1 MPPFLRN
8 ALSLAVLLPL
18 ATQAQH
24 LATPA
29 DSARQRELGE
39 VTVYASRL
47 GQLAG
52 QTGRYVTVIPG
63 TTLSRYPV
71 VSLDDLLRL
80 LPAMEVQSRGNFGTQ
95 ADITLRGSTFNQVLI
110 LLDGMRLNDPLTGH
124 FAGYLPITPAE
135 IEQIEVVRG
144 PGAAL
149 YGPDAVGG
157 FINIV
162 TKTFAATHRPDGT
175 ELAGTFLAGE
185 FGLKSTNAGFYGQDK
200 GLRLAGG
207 ILNNTA
213 SGQLLNLPGGGRND
227 FKLNTYSLSGAY
239 QLTEKFSAAARAS
252 FDRREFNAQNF
263 YTTNAGDRARE
274 TTSRDW
280 YQGQLRYEWSARA
293 RTELAIVGTSSTDY
307 YAYTPVTPTNP
318 ASDHL
323 MHYLN
328 VQGQH
333 QLQLS
338 PKVRATLGGQAD
350 RRAVQSNDRG
360 DHAVWHTGVFAVAV
374 IAPTSG
380 LNITAALRLDHDQ
393 NYGTELVPQLNA
405 SQQVGDKLTVRGAV
419 GKAIR
424 APNFTEQYTSYL
436 NPGVPPTG
444 FVRSGFNVGYAG
456 LAAERTLNYEVGL
469 DYQPLPAL
477 TLRSTYFNRYGRNLI
492 DYVTVPGYQ
501 VIEATGLTNI
511 NKDVSYRFAQNLF
524 AVTTQ
529 GIETEVT
536 ARAQL
541 AKVLRLDGS
550 VGYTYV
556 HLNTEG
562 DVQSQYLSN
571 VARHLVAG
579 NVSLTHRRFTVAFGG
594 LYKVRAEQNTT
605 VTPTNGQ
612 LVTTLTPSYAVFNAR
627 LDLALLPER
636 VWLVGQAQN
645 LFNARY
651 SDLLG
656 AQMPTRWLMAGV
668 RVSLHK

>member
-1 MPPFLRN
+1 MTRYLPAAFL
-8 ALSLAVLLPL
+8 LTFPLLA
-18 ATQAQH
+18 QAQQP
-24 LATPA
+24 APA
-29 DSARQRELGE
+29 DSTRQRPLTE
-39 VTVYASRL
+39 VTVYGTRL

-52 QTGRYVTVIPG
+52 QSGRYVTVVPG
-63 TTLSRYPV
+63 STLSRYPV
-71 VSLDDLLRL
+71 ASLDDLLRL
-80 LPAMEVQSRGNFGTQ
+80 LPALEVQSRGNFGAQ

-135 IEQIEVVRG
+135 IEQLEIVRG

-157 FINIV
+157 FVNIV
-162 TKTFAATHRPDGT
+162 TKTFAATHRPDGV

-185 FGLKSTNAGFYGQDK
+185 YGLKSTNAGFYGQDK

-213 SGQLLNLPGGGRND
+213 SGQLLDLPGGNRND

-239 QLTEKFSAAARAS
+239 EITDKLSAAARAS
-252 FDRREFNAQNF
+252 FDRRDFNAQNF
-263 YTTNAGDRARE
+263 YTTASGDRARE

-280 YQGQLRYEWSARA
+280 YQGQLRYEWSERA
-293 RTELAIVGTSSTDY
+293 RTELQVVGTASTDVY
-307 YAYTPVTPTNP
+307 VYTPTSV

-328 VQGQH
+328 FQGQH
-333 QLQLS
+333 QVQFS

-360 DHAVWHTGVFAVAV
+360 DHAVWHTGAFAVAAIV
-374 IAPTSG
+374 PITG

-393 NYGTELVPQLNA
+393 NYGTEVVPQVNA
-405 SQQVGDKLTVRGAV
+405 SQQIGEKLTVRGAV
-419 GKAIR
+419 GRAIR
-424 APNFTEQYTSYL
+424 APNFTEQYNSAIR
-436 NPGVPPTG
+436 PGVVP
-444 FVRSGFNVGYAG
+444 SGFNVGSPG
-456 LAAERTLNYEVGL
+456 LSAERTINYEGGL
-469 DYQPLPAL
+469 DYQVLPAL
-477 TLRSTYFNRYGRNLI
+477 VVRTTYFNRYGRNLI
-492 DYVTVPGYQ
+492 DYVAAPGSQ
-501 VIEATGLTNI
+501 VIETTGFTNI
-511 NKDVSYRFAQNLF
+511 NPNGSYRLAENLF
-524 AVTTQ
+524 AVRTQ

-536 ARAQL
+536 TSAQL
-541 AKVLRLDGS
+541 APGLRLDGS
-550 VGYTYV
+550 VGYTWV

-579 NVSLTHRRFTVAFGG
+579 NVSLTHRRFTLAFGG

-612 LVTTLTPSYAVFNAR
+612 LTSTLTPRYAVFNAR
-627 LDLALLPER
+627 LDVALLPER

-651 SDLLG
+651 ADLLG
-656 AQMPTRWLMAGV
+656 ASMPTRWLMAGV
-668 RVSLHK
+668 RVALRK

>member
-1 MPPFLRN
+1 MPRF
-8 ALSLAVLLPL
+8 LPL
-18 ATQAQH
+18 AFLFSTALLVRPGAAQAQRP
-24 LATPA
+24 ASPA

-39 VTVYASRL
+39 VTVYATRL

-52 QTGRYVTVIPG
+52 QSGRYVTVVPG
-63 TTLSRYPV
+63 AALSRYPV
-71 VSLDDLLRL
+71 ASLDDLLRL
-80 LPAMEVQSRGNFGTQ
+80 LPALEVQSRGNFGTQ

-124 FAGYLPITPAE
+124 FAGYFPIAPTE

-157 FINIV
+157 FVNIV
-162 TKTFAATHRPDGT
+162 TKTFAATHRPDGA

-185 FGLKSTNAGFYGQDK
+185 YGLKSTNAGFYGQDK

-213 SGQLLNLPGGGRND
+213 SGQLLDLPGGGRND

-239 QLTEKFSAAARAS
+239 QISDKLSAAARAS
-252 FDRREFNAQNF
+252 FDRRDYNAQNF
-263 YTTNAGDRARE
+263 YTTATGDRARE

-280 YQGQLRYEWSARA
+280 YQGQLRYEWNERA
-293 RTELAIVGTSSTDY
+293 RTELQIVGTASTDLY
-307 YAYTPVTPTNP
+307 LYTPTSV

-338 PKVRATLGGQAD
+338 DKVRLSLGGQAD

-360 DHAVWHTGVFAVAV
+360 DHAVWHTGAFAVAGL
-374 IAPTSG
+374 APAAG
-380 LNITAALRLDHDQ
+380 LSITAALRLDHDQ
-393 NYGTELVPQLNA
+393 SYGTEVVPQLNA
-405 SQQVGDKLTVRGAV
+405 SQQLSEKLTVRGAV
-419 GKAIR
+419 GRGIR
-424 APNFTEQYTSYL
+424 APNFTEQYNSAIR
-436 NPGVPPTG
+436 PGTVP
-444 FVRSGFNVGYAG
+444 SGFNVGNPS
-456 LAAERTLNYEVGL
+456 LSAERTWNYEAGL
-469 DYQPLPAL
+469 DYQPLVTL
-477 TLRSTYFNRYGRNLI
+477 TLRGTYFNRSGRNLI
-492 DYVTVPGYQ
+492 DYVSQSGSQ
-501 VIEATGLTNI
+501 VIEGSGFTNLNPAAT
-511 NKDVSYRFAQNLF
+511 YRFAQNLF
-524 AVTTQ
+524 AVRTQ

-536 ARAQL
+536 TRTQL
-541 AKVLRLDGS
+541 APSLRLDGS
-550 VGYTYV
+550 VGYTWV
-556 HLNTEG
+556 NLNTEG

-571 VARHLVAG
+571 VARHLVSG
-579 NVSLTHRRFTVAFGG
+579 NVSLTHRRFTLSFGG
-594 LYKVRAEQNTT
+594 LYKVRAGQSTT
-605 VTPTNGQ
+605 VTATNGQ
-612 LVTTLTPSYAVFNAR
+612 LAATLTPSYAVFNAR
-627 LDLALLPER
+627 LDLALVPER

-645 LFNARY
+645 LFNAKY

-668 RVSLHK
+668 RVALRK

>member
-1 MPPFLRN
+1 MPPFLRS
-8 ALSLAVLLPL
+8 AASLALLLPL
-18 ATQAQH
+18 AAQAQR
-24 LATPA
+24 LAPTPP
-29 DSARQRELGE
+29 DSAHQRQLGE
-39 VTVYASRL
+39 VTVYATRL

-52 QTGRYVTVIPG
+52 QTGRYVTVVPG
-63 TTLSRYPV
+63 STLSRYPV
-71 VSLDDLLRL
+71 ASLDDLLRL
-80 LPAMEVQSRGNFGTQ
+80 LPNIEMQSRGNFGTQ

-124 FAGYLPITPAE
+124 FGGYFPITPAE

-162 TKTFAATHRPDGT
+162 TKTFAATHRPDAV

-185 FGLKSTNAGFYGQDK
+185 YGLKSTNAGFYGQDH

-213 SGQLLNLPGGGRND
+213 SGQLLDLPGGLRND

-239 QLTEKFSAAARAS
+239 QITEKFSAAARAS
-252 FDRREFNAQNF
+252 FDRRDYNAQNF

-280 YQGQLRYEWSARA
+280 YQGQLRYEWNERA
-293 RTELAIVGTSSTDY
+293 RTELSIVGTASTDLY
-307 YAYTPVTPTNP
+307 VYTPTSA

-333 QLQLS
+333 QIQLS
-338 PKVRATLGGQAD
+338 AKVRATLGGQAD

-360 DHAVWHTGVFAVAV
+360 DHAVWHAGAFAVAAV
-374 IAPTSG
+374 APTPS

-393 NYGTELVPQLNA
+393 NYGTEVVPQLNA
-405 SQQVGDKLTVRGAV
+405 SQQVGERLTMRGAV
-419 GKAIR
+419 GRGIR
-424 APNFTEQYTSYL
+424 APNFTEQYNSAIR
-436 NPGVPPTG
+436 PGVVP
-444 FVRSGFNVGYAG
+444 SGFNVGNPG
-456 LAAERTLNYEVGL
+456 LSAERTWNYEAGL

-477 TLRSTYFNRYGRNLI
+477 ALRGTYFNRYGRNLI
-492 DYVTVPGYQ
+492 DYVAASGSQTIETTGYANLNPN
-501 VIEATGLTNI
+501 AT
-511 NKDVSYRFAQNLF
+511 YRLAENLF

-529 GIETEVT
+529 GIETEAT

-541 AKVLRLDGS
+541 APGLRLDGS
-550 VGYTYV
+550 VGYTWV
-556 HLNTEG
+556 HLDVAG

-571 VARHLVAG
+571 VARHLVSG
-579 NVSLTHRRFTVAFGG
+579 NVSLVHPRFTLSVAG
-594 LYKVRAEQNTT
+594 LYKVRAGQQTVPSATT
-605 VTPTNGQ
+605 N
-612 LVTTLTPSYAVFNAR
+612 LAELTPSYAVFNAR
-627 LDLALLPER
+627 LELALLPER

-645 LFNARY
+645 LFNAHY

-668 RVSLHK
+668 RVALKR

>member
-1 MPPFLRN
+1 MPRFLPA
-8 ALSLAVLLPL
+8 ALLFSTALLALPG
-18 ATQAQH
+18 AAQAQR
-24 LATPA
+24 PA
-29 DSARQRELGE
+29 SPAADTARQRQLGE
-39 VTVYASRL
+39 VTVYATRL

-52 QTGRYVTVIPG
+52 QSGRYVTVVPG
-63 TTLSRYPV
+63 STLSRYPV
-71 VSLDDLLRL
+71 ASLDDLLRL
-80 LPAMEVQSRGNFGTQ
+80 LPALEVQSRGNFGTQ

-124 FAGYLPITPAE
+124 FAGYFPIAPTE

-157 FINIV
+157 FVNIV
-162 TKTFAATHRPDGT
+162 TKTFAATHRPDGV

-185 FGLKSTNAGFYGQDK
+185 YGLKSTNAGFYGQEK

-213 SGQLLNLPGGGRND
+213 SGQLLDLPGGGRND

-239 QLTEKFSAAARAS
+239 QLTDKLSAAARAS
-252 FDRREFNAQNF
+252 FDRRDYNAQNF
-263 YTTNAGDRARE
+263 YTTAAGDRARE

-280 YQGQLRYEWSARA
+280 YQGQLRYEWNERA
-293 RTELAIVGTSSTDY
+293 RTELQVVGTASTDLY
-307 YAYTPVTPTNP
+307 LYTPTSA

-333 QLQLS
+333 QLQVS
-338 PKVRATLGGQAD
+338 DKVRLSLGGQAD

-360 DHAVWHTGVFAVAV
+360 DHAVWHAGAFAVAGL
-374 IAPTSG
+374 APAAG

-393 NYGTELVPQLNA
+393 NYGTEVVPQLNA
-405 SQQVGDKLTVRGAV
+405 SQQLSEKLTVRGAV
-419 GKAIR
+419 GRGIR
-424 APNFTEQYTSYL
+424 APNFTEQYNSAIR
-436 NPGVPPTG
+436 PGTVP
-444 FVRSGFNVGYAG
+444 SGFNVGNPG
-456 LAAERTLNYEVGL
+456 LSAERTWNYEGGL
-469 DYQPLPAL
+469 DYQPLAAL
-477 TLRSTYFNRYGRNLI
+477 VLRGTYFNRSGRNLI
-492 DYVTVPGYQ
+492 DYVSQPGSQ
-501 VIEATGLTNI
+501 VIEGSGFTNL
-511 NKDVSYRFAQNLF
+511 NPNGTYRFAQNLF
-524 AVTTQ
+524 AVRTQ

-536 ARAQL
+536 TRAQL
-541 AKVLRLDGS
+541 ASSLRLDGS
-550 VGYTYV
+550 VGYTWV
-556 HLNTEG
+556 NLTTEG

-571 VARHLVAG
+571 VARHLVSG
-579 NVSLTHRRFTVAFGG
+579 NVSLTHRRFTLAFGG
-594 LYKVRAEQNTT
+594 LYKVRAGQTTT

-612 LVTTLTPSYAVFNAR
+612 LAATLTPSYAVFNAR

-645 LFNARY
+645 LFNAKY

-668 RVSLHK
+668 RVALRK